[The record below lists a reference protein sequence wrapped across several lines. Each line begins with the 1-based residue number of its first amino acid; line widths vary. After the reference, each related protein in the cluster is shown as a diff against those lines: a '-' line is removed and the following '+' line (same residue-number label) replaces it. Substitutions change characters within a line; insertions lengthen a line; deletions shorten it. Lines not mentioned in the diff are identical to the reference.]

1 MISVVM
7 ATFNG
12 GKYLQEQ
19 LKSILEQSLEPD
31 EIIICD
37 DCSTDNTADVIR
49 SMKKMSKIP
58 IHFWNNKEHLGYGQN
73 FRQAINRASG
83 DIIFLCDEDDV
94 WVKNKIEL
102 CMDIFNKQKNV
113 LALSTGFYLI
123 NETSKPLTIFH
134 WNKNV
139 TLKQISWKKFIK
151 HPKYPGMAMGF
162 RKEIWSDIDNMEWK
176 PEIAHDWMINQM
188 AAARN
193 GMFYLNQKLVFYRQ
207 HSNNTIGLI
216 KNESRKRIIIARL
229 KIIDDLIAG
238 LNVIYYNEFDKQ
250 HYKQHYIKGMIEF
263 QKQRKQIL
271 QTRNVLYLLLYEIGQ
286 LKYISL
292 KSICGDIYVSIR
304 GRRRKV
310 CAE

>member
-83 DIIFLCDEDDV
+83 DIIFLCDQDDV

-113 LALSTGFYLI
+113 LALSTGF
-123 NETSKPLTIFH
+123 
-134 WNKNV
+134 
-139 TLKQISWKKFIK
+139 
-151 HPKYPGMAMGF
+151 
-162 RKEIWSDIDNMEWK
+162 
-176 PEIAHDWMINQM
+176 
-188 AAARN
+188 
-193 GMFYLNQKLVFYRQ
+193 
-207 HSNNTIGLI
+207 
-216 KNESRKRIIIARL
+216 
-229 KIIDDLIAG
+229 
-238 LNVIYYNEFDKQ
+238 
-250 HYKQHYIKGMIEF
+250 
-263 QKQRKQIL
+263 
-271 QTRNVLYLLLYEIGQ
+271 
-286 LKYISL
+286 
-292 KSICGDIYVSIR
+292 
-304 GRRRKV
+304 
-310 CAE
+310 